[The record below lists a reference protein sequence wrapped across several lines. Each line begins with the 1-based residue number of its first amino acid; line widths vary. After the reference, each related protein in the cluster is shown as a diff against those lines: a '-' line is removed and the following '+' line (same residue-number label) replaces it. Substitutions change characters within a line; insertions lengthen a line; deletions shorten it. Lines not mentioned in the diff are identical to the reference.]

1 MIRLN
6 ILAIAAVE
14 DRTNLDIQI
23 AKQTLQP
30 NNVFV
35 HIDKNPAQGI
45 NDRRKRIAENHKIL
59 VQAVEDLKPDLV
71 WQLEG
76 DSVLN
81 HDTLQKLYDDFQI
94 LKGNGFGYVSGR
106 EIGRHGL
113 YCLGAWNVADDRK
126 SFESLDYKEDKL
138 VNVDATGFYCLLSQ
152 PKVWLSGECSWN
164 GEGWGPDVN
173 FGLSLKKQGYKIY
186 VDPKIAVGHEVT
198 HRNGT
203 RGVISVENSYMC
215 NAKFTLVDGRWTYKT
230 YE

>member
-1 MIRLN
+1 MIKLN

-35 HIDKNPAQGI
+35 HVDKNPAQGI

-59 VQAVEDLKPDLV
+59 AQAVEDLKPDLV

-94 LKGNGFGYVSGR
+94 LKGSDFGYVSG
-106 EIGRHGL
+106 IQVGRHGL
-113 YCLGAWNVADDRK
+113 YALGAWTNFTED
-126 SFESLDYKEDKL
+126 SFESINYTLDGLQRVE
-138 VNVDATGFYCLLSQ
+138 ATGFYCLLAQ
-152 PKVWLSGECSWN
+152 PKVWLSGQCSWTD
-164 GEGWGPDVN
+164 EPYGPDVVW
-173 FGLSLKKQGYKIY
+173 GRSIQKQKY
-186 VDPKIAVGHEVT
+186 VDMDIPVGHLVK
-198 HRNGT
+198 NGIIRPEHMST
-203 RGVISVENSYMC
+203 C
-215 NAKFTLVDGRWTYKT
+215 NVRFSKINGKWEYKQL
-230 YE
+230 

>member
-35 HIDKNPAQGI
+35 HVDKNPAQGI
-45 NDRRKRIAENHKIL
+45 NERRKRIAENHKIL
-59 VQAVEDLKPDLV
+59 AQAIRDLQPDLV

-76 DSVLN
+76 DSVLEP
-81 HDTLQKLYDDFQI
+81 DTLQKLYDDYQV
-94 LKGNGFGYVSGR
+94 LKGIDFGYVSGR

-113 YCLGAWNVADDRK
+113 YCLGAWYVADDRK

-138 VNVDATGFYCLLSQ
+138 VTVDATGFYCLLAQ
-152 PKVWLSGECSWN
+152 PKTWLKGVCEWN

-173 FGLSLKKQGYKIY
+173 FGLSLKKHGYKIY
-186 VDPKIAVGHEVT
+186 VDPKIAIGHQVT
-198 HRNGT
+198 NRNGT
-203 RGVISVENSYMC
+203 KGVISVDTSYMC
-215 NAKFTLVDGRWTYKT
+215 NARFILDNGRWIYKQL
-230 YE
+230 